1 MERGIGAMDRTE
13 LYSLLLLAGGKSSRM
28 GKDKAELFFH
38 GQTFLQAAMNKA
50 AKLGIH
56 KLFLSG
62 YRGTKE
68 GGRVIRDIYRER
80 GPLGGIHACMKEM
93 DTPYCLVLPVDVPQ
107 LPLWV
112 LEKLLRQHCGRISKG
127 KEKLPLI
134 LVHGVREEP
143 LIGIYPTDMVS
154 LIEEEIREHSAPV
167 LKVLKKRG
175 YECCAVELLPWEAE
189 NINTPEAYEELLE
202 HDTEKRGR

>member
-1 MERGIGAMDRTE
+1 MDRTE

-28 GKDKAELFFH
+28 GADKAGLFFH
-38 GQTFLQAAMNKA
+38 GQTFLQMAMNKA

-62 YRGTKE
+62 YRGAEE
-68 GGRVIRDIYRER
+68 GGKVIRDIYRNR

-112 LEKLLRQHCGRISKG
+112 LEKLLRQHCDCISRA
-127 KEKLPLI
+127 KEKIPLI

-143 LIGIYPTDMVS
+143 LIGVYPTDMVS
-154 LIEEEIREHSAPV
+154 LIEEEIREHSASV
-167 LKVLKKRG
+167 LKVLNKSG
-175 YECCAVELLPWEAE
+175 YECCTVELLPWEAE
-189 NINTPEAYEELLE
+189 NINTPEAYEALLE
-202 HDTEKRGR
+202 HDMEKKR